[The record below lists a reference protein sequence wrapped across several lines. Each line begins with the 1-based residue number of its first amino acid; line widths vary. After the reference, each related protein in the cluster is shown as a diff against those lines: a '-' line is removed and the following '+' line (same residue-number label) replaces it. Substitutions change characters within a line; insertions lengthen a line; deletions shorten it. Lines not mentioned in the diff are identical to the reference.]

1 MTVDGRP
8 LDQGAT
14 SSPAARRSRDGRVA
28 VDLFSGTGG
37 ATRAFA
43 DRGWSVVRVDLERR
57 HRPDV
62 VADVGRLPLA
72 GAVDFLWASP
82 PCTEFSGADARV
94 DHRSKR
100 PSLELVFAALRA
112 AVELRPRFW
121 ILENVRGAIP
131 FLGIPAQKIGPWC
144 LWGYFPPIRV
154 TLAMQTYLKQS
165 AGWSAVARASIPYE
179 LSVAVCAAVEEW
191 WGLRSVLDLRPFRRH
206 RHRAWRRGIPAAA
219 AARPEDLLSL

>member
-1 MTVDGRP
+1 MSVGSDGRSA
-8 LDQGAT
+8 GAA
-14 SSPAARRSRDGRVA
+14 SSPAARRPGDGRVA

-43 DRGWSVVRVDLERR
+43 DRGWRVVRVDIDGR
-57 HRPDV
+57 HHPDV
-62 VADVGRLPLA
+62 RADVGRLPLA
-72 GAVDFLWASP
+72 GAVGFLWASP

-112 AVELRPRFW
+112 AVDLRPRFW

-154 TLAMQTYLKQS
+154 TLAMQTYLKAA
-165 AGWSAVARASIPYE
+165 AGSTAAARAAIPYD
-179 LSVAVCAAVEEW
+179 LSAAVCEAVESHW
-191 WGLRSVLDLRPFRRH
+191 AVRSLLDLRPFRRH
-206 RHRAWRRGIPAAA
+206 RHRAWRT
-219 AARPEDLLSL
+219 AARPEDLLSSGSG